1 MPESLS
7 PILATSTISRL
18 PEPDADAKCHSEQLL
33 RLVHNEIERSKGALP
48 FDRYMDLVLYA
59 PGLGYYAAG
68 SQKFGEHGDFITAP
82 EVSPLFARCLA
93 QQLAQV
99 LDELPGGDVLEFG
112 AGSGLLA
119 ADLLLELES
128 SGKLP
133 RRYMILEVSPD
144 LRQRQATTL
153 QTKTPA
159 LMDRIEWLERLPSE
173 PFRGVALANE
183 VIDAFPVQRF
193 KIESDKVLEQFVAV
207 EDSDLKIVWGPVK
220 SPGLETNLI
229 SLIQQRGPFSDGY
242 ESEINPRIWP
252 WLQSIGD
259 CFQAGLLLLIDYGYT
274 QAEYYHP
281 QRRNGT
287 LMCHYRHRAHD
298 NPLILQGLQDI
309 TTHVDFTHVAES
321 ALDAGFSVLGYTSQ
335 TFFLLGCGLDGFIAE
350 SDPNHLSE
358 HLVLMQG
365 VKRLTLPSEM
375 GEKFKVIGLG
385 KELKETLI
393 GFNVNNQL
401 ERL

>member
-1 MPESLS
+1 MPESFSPFLTAS
-7 PILATSTISRL
+7 PITQL
-18 PEPDADAKCHSEQLL
+18 PQPDADALCHSERLL
-33 RLVHNEIERSKGALP
+33 RLVHDEIECSGGALA

-82 EVSPLFARCLA
+82 EVSPLFAQCLA
-93 QQLAQV
+93 QQVAQI
-99 LDELPGGDVLEFG
+99 LGELPGGNVLEFG

-128 SGKLP
+128 IGILP
-133 RRYMILEVSPD
+133 SRYKILEVSPD
-144 LRQRQATTL
+144 LRQRQAAIL
-153 QTKTPA
+153 QTKAPA
-159 LMDRIEWLERLPSE
+159 LLGRLEWLERLPNQ
-173 PFRGVALANE
+173 PFRGVVLANE

-193 KIESDKVLEQFVAV
+193 KIEEDKVLEQFVTV
-207 EDSDLKIVWGPVK
+207 QDNDLKTVWGPVM

-229 SLIQQRGPFSDGY
+229 SLMQQRGPFSDGY
-242 ESEINPRIWP
+242 ESEINPRIRP
-252 WLQSIGD
+252 WLKSIGKF
-259 CFQAGLLLLIDYGYT
+259 FQAGLLLLIDYGYS
-274 QAEYYHP
+274 QKEYYHP
-281 QRRNGT
+281 QRRTGT

-298 NPLILQGLQDI
+298 NPLILPGLQDI

-321 ALDAGFSVLGYTSQ
+321 ALDAGFSALGYTSQ
-335 TFFLLGCGLDGFIAE
+335 AFFLLGCGLDRLIAE
-350 SDPNHLSE
+350 SDPNQLTD

-385 KELKETLI
+385 KGLI
-393 GFNVNNQL
+393 EPLVGFSMSNQL